1 MEEIKLEEIPITK
14 EKSKALQ
21 KEYRQE
27 ILALQNMLLNSK
39 NDRIVTGNSDA
50 FPLKHSFSEG
60 IYVREMLMHKGSFV
74 IGHIH
79 RCSHT
84 WFLLTG
90 SLIVSTERGTESY
103 IAPCYVN
110 APEGSK
116 RAIYAVE
123 DTIFVNVHA
132 NPENSRDIDKLEK
145 EITAESF
152 KEYDDWRKAA
162 NSKNNIKHDEL

>member
-1 MEEIKLEEIPITK
+1 MGEIKLKEIPITK

-21 KEYRQE
+21 KEFREE
-27 ILALQNMLLNSK
+27 ILSLQNMLFSSDSK
-39 NDRIVTGNSDA
+39 RVVAGNSDA

-79 RCSHT
+79 RCTHT

-90 SLIVSTERGTESY
+90 ALIVTTERGTESY

-110 APEGSK
+110 APEGAK

-132 NPENSRDIDKLEK
+132 NPENSRDIDKLER

-152 KEYDDWRKAA
+152 KEYDDWKKAA
-162 NSKNNIKHDEL
+162 DSKNNIKNK